1 MARIADSKKPA
12 TKGSLMKQT
21 KAELVNIILRKDSV
35 EREKQEIIDELHK
48 KAVTRVEY
56 DSLKDNYLNSLD
68 KVKDAEKKLFEL
80 KANYEK
86 LDIRNSELSKTNND
100 LKEALDEDASVLQE
114 TRNKYKFWRDFA
126 VAYVLITIIIVV
138 LKAIM

>member
-56 DSLKDNYLNSLD
+56 DSLKDNYLSSLD

>member
-1 MARIADSKKPA
+1 MARIADPKKPA

-21 KAELVNIILRKDSV
+21 KAELVNIILRKDAV
-35 EREKQEIIDELHK
+35 DKEKQEIIDELHK

-56 DSLKDNYLNSLD
+56 ETLKDEYLKALD
-68 KVKDAEKKLFEL
+68 KAKYAEKQWSEL

-86 LDIRNSELSKTNND
+86 LDIRNTELSKVNSD
-100 LKEALDEDASVLQE
+100 LKEAFDEDASVLQE
-114 TRNKYKFWRDFA
+114 TKNKLKFWRDFA
-126 VAYVLITIIIVV
+126 VAYVLITIMIVV

>member
-56 DSLKDNYLNSLD
+56 DSLKDNYLSSLD

-80 KANYEK
+80 NANYEK
-86 LDIRNSELSKTNND
+86 LDKRNMELSKTNND
-100 LKEALDEDASVLQE
+100 LKNALDEDASVLQE

-126 VAYVLITIIIVV
+126 VAYILITIIIVV

>member
-56 DSLKDNYLNSLD
+56 DSLKDNYLSSLN